1 MKPKSLI
8 PIIYNIK
15 EVIEEDKNHRIRLKS
30 DYTVGTFTIPMP
42 DFDCSDFYIIEQTFI
57 VKKEASCIDGASCA
71 PDKFIIDMACGYIP
85 HDVWY
90 LHLEEMAA
98 HPDFQALGY
107 TYDKLRKIGDD
118 VFGIKLLQEASKES
132 TQFKRSGATF
142 VSRIYYN
149 AVRWF
154 GDIFHK
160 LGKLFCIAFAVSLL
174 TGCTGCAMP
183 DETIFIPADEEPQY
197 EVILHDQQ
205 EQEHNSQN
213 HCTNIFL

>member
-15 EVIEEDKNHRIRLKS
+15 EVIEEDKNHRIQLKS

-90 LHLEEMAA
+90 QHLEEMAA
-98 HPDFQALGY
+98 NPDFQALGY

-118 VFGIKLLQEASKES
+118 VFGLKLYQESKKQTNSFKQKGASL
-132 TQFKRSGATF
+132 

-149 AVRWF
+149 AVRAL
-154 GDIFHK
+154 GGLYNK
-160 LGKLFCIAFAVSLL
+160 LLGSGKLICIAFAASILV
-174 TGCTGCAMP
+174 GCTGCATP
-183 DETIFIPADEEPQY
+183 DESVFEPADEEPQY
-197 EVILHDQQ
+197 EVIYLA
-205 EQEHNSQN
+205 E
-213 HCTNIFL
+213 